1 MQWSKSSRSFLV
13 VLLKRSFSTFV
24 NEIVYLFCCIC
35 SGVVGQCVGWSFWRL
50 RDSRPVRQYHMHF
63 SSRDWAVSDWSHH
76 WTQNLTLICFMTVS
90 KRKGLTLVKLQS
102 NPNLRIWRPN
112 EANYRGPFH
121 IQSSILHLLLL
132 NFLYIQVGLI
142 SQLKCKLK
150 SVFRNIQCKFLQ

>member
-1 MQWSKSSRSFLV
+1 MQWSKFSRSFLV

-24 NEIVYLFCCIC
+24 NEKFVPFLLYLFRC
-35 SGVVGQCVGWSFWRL
+35 SWPMCRLIILTASWFSASTAISYALFFSRLSSFRL
-50 RDSRPVRQYHMHF
+50 MLPLSTNF
-63 SSRDWAVSDWSHH
+63 
-76 WTQNLTLICFMTVS
+76 NFFCFMIVS

-102 NPNLRIWRPN
+102 SPNLPIWRPN

-142 SQLKCKLK
+142 LQLKCKLT
-150 SVFRNIQCKFLQ
+150 SVFRNIQCII